1 MSTVYCLLSTVY
13 CLQSNVYCLLFT
25 FYCLLSTIYCQPYL
39 SEGSEEP
46 KMSEGLKLL
55 RGGAGGRREGVE
67 GR

>member
-13 CLQSNVYCLLFT
+13 SLLSTVQCLQSIV
-25 FYCLLSTIYCQPYL
+25 YCLLSTIYCQPYL